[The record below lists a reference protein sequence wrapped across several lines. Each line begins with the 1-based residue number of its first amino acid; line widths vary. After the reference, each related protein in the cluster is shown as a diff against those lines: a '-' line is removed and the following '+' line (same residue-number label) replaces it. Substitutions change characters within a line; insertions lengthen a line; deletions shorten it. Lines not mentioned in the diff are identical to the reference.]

1 MINIDRIQQIVKKKN
16 QKSYKIINIF
26 HAIICSFIETCLVF
40 FKEKDRQ
47 SLSLSLNYKKQI
59 KKKKGDKHLVKL

>member
-1 MINIDRIQQIVKKKN
+1 MIRRIERIIKKKN

-47 SLSLSLNYKKQI
+47 SLSVYLNYILSDINKRKA
-59 KKKKGDKHLVKL
+59 